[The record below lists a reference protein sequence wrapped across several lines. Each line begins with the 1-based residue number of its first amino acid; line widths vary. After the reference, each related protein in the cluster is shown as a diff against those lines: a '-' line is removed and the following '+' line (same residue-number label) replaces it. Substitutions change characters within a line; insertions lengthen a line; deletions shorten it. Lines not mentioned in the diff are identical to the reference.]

1 MKATQHAGPSFLSV
15 IIFSTKKNGIKVKKT
30 IKSLNPTIK
39 PPNQAKKDQSL
50 KWFDFKSPVFNLKLT
65 KL

>member
-1 MKATQHAGPSFLSV
+1 MKATQHGGPSFLSV
-15 IIFSTKKNGIKVKKT
+15 IIFPTKKNGIKMKKT

-50 KWFDFKSPVFNLKLT
+50 K
-65 KL
+65 